1 MNEIEIKRH
10 NFNLAKERL
19 KEFSEKEE
27 GDLQIEKVQTE
38 GFFFGLGD
46 HKVTGNELNNRLE
59 SIQKNF
65 IVLNTSSNK
74 IIKEFREIYNALD
87 ALDKDY
93 ITSIVSNLKAI
104 EKTSND
110 VRVQQGTLK
119 QHQDTLVEQ
128 QSKLD
133 VHQVEI
139 EKSVEN
145 ISKIVTILKDF
156 KEKLE
161 GYTHLQDIDNIW
173 DYLNII
179 KTSIDKVS
187 EDIQIHQKELDIL
200 TTTGDENK
208 QSINALYK
216 SVADA
221 EVYAI
226 TSRNLIVKLE
236 AFREKISALNHLMKV
251 DEIWEQV
258 KDYQLRIKN
267 VEKNCGVHTNKLNEL
282 MLVDDKMRKDID
294 SNTHDISSLK
304 EYKNK
309 LDGLYHLS
317 DIDSIWKD
325 VEEHTFQLIED
336 KKRSKE
342 LLTIISK
349 NKDEVDK
356 NIADAIQ
363 NSNIAV
369 ESLAKRI
376 KYVSWI
382 AGGAVGLAIF
392 ELILLFVNML

>member
-226 TSRNLIVKLE
+226 TSRK
-236 AFREKISALNHLMKV
+236 
-251 DEIWEQV
+251 
-258 KDYQLRIKN
+258 
-267 VEKNCGVHTNKLNEL
+267 
-282 MLVDDKMRKDID
+282 
-294 SNTHDISSLK
+294 
-304 EYKNK
+304 
-309 LDGLYHLS
+309 
-317 DIDSIWKD
+317 
-325 VEEHTFQLIED
+325 
-336 KKRSKE
+336 
-342 LLTIISK
+342 
-349 NKDEVDK
+349 
-356 NIADAIQ
+356 
-363 NSNIAV
+363 
-369 ESLAKRI
+369 
-376 KYVSWI
+376 
-382 AGGAVGLAIF
+382 
-392 ELILLFVNML
+392 

>member
-1 MNEIEIKRH
+1 
-10 NFNLAKERL
+10 
-19 KEFSEKEE
+19 
-27 GDLQIEKVQTE
+27 
-38 GFFFGLGD
+38 
-46 HKVTGNELNNRLE
+46 
-59 SIQKNF
+59 
-65 IVLNTSSNK
+65 
-74 IIKEFREIYNALD
+74 
-87 ALDKDY
+87 
-93 ITSIVSNLKAI
+93 
-104 EKTSND
+104 
-110 VRVQQGTLK
+110 
-119 QHQDTLVEQ
+119 
-128 QSKLD
+128 
-133 VHQVEI
+133 
-139 EKSVEN
+139 
-145 ISKIVTILKDF
+145 
-156 KEKLE
+156 
-161 GYTHLQDIDNIW
+161 
-173 DYLNII
+173 
-179 KTSIDKVS
+179 
-187 EDIQIHQKELDIL
+187 
-200 TTTGDENK
+200 
-208 QSINALYK
+208 
-216 SVADA
+216 
-221 EVYAI
+221 
-226 TSRNLIVKLE
+226 
-236 AFREKISALNHLMKV
+236 MKV

-304 EYKNK
+304 EYKHK